1 MVKYDQ
7 ITKCY
12 FQYYGVTMMR
22 KYTIHNF
29 VSSFSV
35 KPNGSMSLLLG
46 AGASISSGIL
56 SGGQMI
62 WDFKREIYCN
72 ENKISKLEFPD
83 LQKKTYRT
91 KYKSI
96 LMQQEIILPYI
107 RQMNI
112 HIILNL
118 CIPIAEIENSIYR
131 EKYKMLNQ
139 L

>member
-1 MVKYDQ
+1 
-7 ITKCY
+7 
-12 FQYYGVTMMR
+12 MR
-22 KYTIHNF
+22 KYTNIIF

-83 LQKKTYRT
+83 LQKENIQNKIQ
-91 KYKSI
+91 KYLDANRRSSYLIFAK
-96 LMQQEIILPYI
+96 
-107 RQMNI
+107 
-112 HIILNL
+112 
-118 CIPIAEIENSIYR
+118 
-131 EKYKMLNQ
+131 
-139 L
+139 

>member
-1 MVKYDQ
+1 
-7 ITKCY
+7 
-12 FQYYGVTMMR
+12 MR

-118 CIPIAEIENSIYR
+118 CILIAEIENSIYR

>member
-1 MVKYDQ
+1 MKTKYQ
-7 ITKCY
+7 N
-12 FQYYGVTMMR
+12 Q
-22 KYTIHNF
+22 NF
-29 VSSFSV
+29 LIC
-35 KPNGSMSLLLG
+35 K
-46 AGASISSGIL
+46 
-56 SGGQMI
+56 
-62 WDFKREIYCN
+62 
-72 ENKISKLEFPD
+72 
-83 LQKKTYRT
+83 KKTYKA